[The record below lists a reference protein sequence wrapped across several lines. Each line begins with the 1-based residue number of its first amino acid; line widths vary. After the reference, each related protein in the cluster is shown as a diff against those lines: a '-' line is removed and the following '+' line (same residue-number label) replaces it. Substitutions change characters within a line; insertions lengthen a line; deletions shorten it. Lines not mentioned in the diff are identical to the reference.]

1 MNKILFLFVLAGLA
15 CVSFAQ
21 DTVRYPDHWYGY
33 TPREALMEYTGPDTV
48 DRGWFSENHSV
59 GGGTPNRI
67 KSCNPNPLY
76 RPDYRFFLMRFVD
89 PGVNQKIYGVAITMY
104 PADFDTLDGRI
115 LIYRGVDTIL
125 DTANT
130 GTWNVYYGH
139 VDSVISIPLRNPPL
153 MKECVFEYDYSLP
166 TVWSLYS
173 NCYEFY
179 FDEPMDLL
187 PNYDTY
193 IGFSECGF
201 DFSKL
206 TLARD
211 TSRSQIWYDG
221 SGVPDTFWHNGVLYE
236 SGEYPFT
243 FIKNKLHILQEGKY
257 VDYYTVPGYEDA
269 YWYDCYWGMMFPI
282 LSPRCTAPK
291 CFKIEYSEEKLD
303 TVRWCGDPESEVFQ
317 LSLTGYPASPDS
329 GTIVTVHDTSYVLPR
344 EQPDTICVAYV
355 RKMCTF
361 EFDTHT
367 DTVWGDWAGPVLV
380 VGDTTGLG
388 GEPGGDTVGIA
399 TVKHP
404 GISLTPN
411 PTSGKV
417 TVGCNTG
424 IRQVTVFNA
433 AGKLVHTSDATSK
446 TMTTIDTQGWP
457 AGQYVVTVET
467 AAGTVSKVLTVA
479 R

>member
-1 MNKILFLFVLAGLA
+1 MRHVDVDSFVQQKMYGIA
-15 CVSFAQ
+15 VTM
-21 DTVRYPDHWYGY
+21 DPD
-33 TPREALMEYTGPDTV
+33 V
-48 DRGWFSENHSV
+48 
-59 GGGTPNRI
+59 
-67 KSCNPNPLY
+67 
-76 RPDYRFFLMRFVD
+76 
-89 PGVNQKIYGVAITMY
+89 
-104 PADFDTLDGRI
+104 FDTLTGS
-115 LIYRGVDTIL
+115 LLVYRGVHMIPRPSSVFPGTIIPYMYDT
-125 DTANT
+125 T
-130 GTWNVYYGH
+130 
-139 VDSVISIPLRNPPL
+139 VDSIYSMPFSAPPL
-153 MKECVFEYDYSLP
+153 MKQCVFEYDYSLP
-166 TVWSLYS
+166 TVSSLYS

-179 FDEPMDLL
+179 FDEPIILSTNPDS
-187 PNYDTY
+187 NIY
-193 IGFSECGF
+193 IGITKCGF
-201 DFSKL
+201 NSYKL
-206 TLARD
+206 NLGRD
-211 TSRSQIWYDG
+211 TSRSQEWFEVGKSIGG
-221 SGVPDTFWHNGVLYE
+221 SGPEPDMITFKGYMNYYSLPIG
-236 SGEYPFT
+236 G
-243 FIKNKLHILQEGKY
+243 GKY
-257 VDYYTVPGYEDA
+257 KPYYELDGYSDYYWGDS
-269 YWYDCYWGMMFPI
+269 YWGMIFPI
-282 LSPRCTAPK
+282 LHPRCTAPK
-291 CFKIEYSEEKLD
+291 CVAYVGDKIE
-303 TVRWCGDPESEVFQ
+303 WCGDPESEVFQ
-317 LSLTGYPASPDS
+317 VSLTAYPASADS
-329 GTIVTVHDTSYVLPR
+329 GMVSTVKDNGFQLPDDLP
-344 EQPDTICVAYV
+344 EPACVAYV

-361 EFDTHT
+361 EFESHT